1 MNNHQNRTQTAAP
14 QQGRAQASARRAP
27 AQNRP
32 AYTYGRRKRPNPE
45 LLRLL
50 RLGMLISSA
59 AILLIGLILII
70 LPMFRVSSIDVVN
83 NTFYTDEQIIDAA
96 QLAVDQ
102 ELFALPDDDELRN
115 RIFEWDTKHCI
126 KTIGIER
133 RFGSITITV
142 TEVKNM
148 MYTEQNGTFYVLD
161 SDLKTMYAT
170 DDEASLSA
178 YPKVTLPAGA
188 AFIPGEAVQ
197 FSSNTPDTA
206 YIGELVRELD
216 ARGYWDQITEL
227 DFSGKFS
234 VSYVM
239 QDACRIKLGKVGD
252 MNVKM
257 NLVARIMEL
266 KNVDFQTLSVVDVS
280 NTEKPTYRALSSYE
294 QLAHN

>member
-14 QQGRAQASARRAP
+14 RQKKSE
-27 AQNRP
+27 
-32 AYTYGRRKRPNPE
+32 YTYGRRKRPNPA
-45 LLRLL
+45 LLRRL

-83 NTFYTDEQIIDAA
+83 NTLYTDKEIIDAA

-102 ELFALPDDDELRN
+102 ELLALPDDDEIRS
-115 RIFEWDTKHCI
+115 RIFTWDMGSKNCI

-142 TEVKNM
+142 TERTNL
-148 MYTEQNGTFYVLD
+148 MYAEQNGVFYVLD
-161 SDLKTMYAT
+161 SDLKTMYAVE
-170 DDEASLSA
+170 DEAAVSA
-178 YPKVTLPAGA
+178 YPKVTLPDGA
-188 AFIPGEAVQ
+188 ELVPGETVKFAY
-197 FSSNTPDTA
+197 NTPDTA
-206 YIGELVRELD
+206 YIGELIEELNT
-216 ARGYWDQITEL
+216 RGYWSQITAL
-227 DFSGKFS
+227 DFSRKFS

-239 QDACRIKLGKVGD
+239 QDACRVKLGKVGD

-257 NLVARIMEL
+257 NLVSKIMTL

-280 NTEKPTYRALSSYE
+280 NTEKPTYRALSSHE